1 MPQLLKVRVVVVPD
15 PELPPVFTQDGRYS
29 LALFENSPLG
39 DIFQVSLT
47 VYYTSSLDVIQYSLI
62 SGDQYNQFLINSSTG
77 VLSLRSSLDREHVS
91 SYTLSIMAFDKSVHP
106 IMIRTALATMMV
118 TVLDVN
124 DNNPTFT
131 PDSLTITISIDTP
144 QSSPISTLICSDLD
158 SGENSTI
165 ASYSLTNDY
174 IQVESSSGVV
184 STTDN
189 VFPLGLG
196 PLLVHQINVEC
207 VDAGTPTRTG
217 SAVLEITVRQS
228 NSHSPQ
234 FSDSFLTFEFEE
246 NIFVTG
252 RSLFQVR
259 YLYYCY

>member
-1 MPQLLKVRVVVVPD
+1 M
-15 PELPPVFTQDGRYS
+15 YH
-29 LALFENSPLG
+29 
-39 DIFQVSLT
+39 
-47 VYYTSSLDVIQYSLI
+47 
-62 SGDQYNQFLINSSTG
+62 QFLINSSTG
-77 VLSLRSSLDREHVS
+77 VLSLRSSLDRERVS
-91 SYTLSIMAFDKSVHP
+91 SYILSIMVFDKSVHP
-106 IMIRTALATMMV
+106 IMIRTALV
-118 TVLDVN
+118 SLDIN